1 MNSKLLFNRKRLSDL
16 IQAYE
21 KNIRE
26 EIKSWDKNRVLAA
39 SGHDL
44 IEYLVQEYTLDAPNL
59 LPDKK
64 FIEERGETKIDVS
77 NRIEYGGGYG
87 GRGNFNVPG
96 FYIKVAIPFEG
107 DADLFDYRAS
117 TFSMNPPR
125 CQIAGSN
132 LILTIQDVELK
143 HEQIEQKI
151 NCFVRQCEQYL
162 EWTKQDCRNW
172 NNSIQR
178 TAEQHLSVRREN
190 LLKHENLVKALGIPI
205 KRRTDTS
212 TVFSVPI
219 KRKKRPVFLPP
230 TPKGAFKPEPSLP
243 DDEYNYIL
251 SVIERLAKSIERS
264 PSTFADMEEEQI
276 RDIIL
281 VDLNGHYE
289 GNATGET
296 FNSQGKTD
304 ILIREK
310 DRSVFI
316 AECKFWKGKKELHAA
331 IDQILGYLTWRDSKT
346 ALLIFSKN
354 MAFSNVLSSL
364 AENIPK
370 HSNFKKELQKVND
383 NHVRYV
389 FSRRGDPGMDLYL
402 AVLAFNIPIKAG

>member
-1 MNSKLLFNRKRLSDL
+1 M

-21 KNIRE
+21 KKIRE
-26 EIKSWDKNRVLAA
+26 EIVSWEKNKVLAA
-39 SGHDL
+39 SEHDL
-44 IEYLVQEYTLDAPNL
+44 IEYLVEKYTLDAPNL
-59 LPDKK
+59 LPDNK
-64 FIEERGETKIDVS
+64 FIDSEGETKIDVS
-77 NRIEYGGGYG
+77 NRIEYGYG
-87 GRGNFNVPG
+87 WGDDSYVSGSFV
-96 FYIKVAIPFEG
+96 KVGIPFKG
-107 DADLFDYRAS
+107 DADLFDYQAS
-117 TFSMNPPR
+117 TFSVNPPR

-132 LILTIQDVELK
+132 LILTFKDVELK
-143 HEQIEQKI
+143 PEQIKQETNNFIKQI
-151 NCFVRQCEQYL
+151 ENYL
-162 EWTKQDCRNW
+162 GYTRSDCQNW
-172 NNSIQR
+172 NNRIRS
-178 TAEQHLSVRREN
+178 TAEQHLRAHKEK

-219 KRKKRPVFLPP
+219 KRKKRPVFPPP

-264 PSTFADMEEEQI
+264 PSTFADMGEEQI

-310 DRSVFI
+310 DRNVFI

-354 MAFSNVLSSL
+354 MDFSNVLSSL

-383 NHVRYV
+383 NHVRYL
-389 FSRRGDPGMDLYL
+389 FGRKGDPGMDLYL
-402 AVLAFNIPIKAG
+402 AVLAFNIPRKDV